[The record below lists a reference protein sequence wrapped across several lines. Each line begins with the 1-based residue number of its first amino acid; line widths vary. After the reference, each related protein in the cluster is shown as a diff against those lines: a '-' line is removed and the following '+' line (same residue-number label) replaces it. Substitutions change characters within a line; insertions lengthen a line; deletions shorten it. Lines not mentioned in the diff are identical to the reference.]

1 MNTLLYEKVI
11 HLKEVFYMIFK
22 EIRETKENERL
33 KKEEE
38 KRIWMNGAGKIKP
51 ETNITVEE
59 CNKFWDNLFNSISE
73 EN

>member
-1 MNTLLYEKVI
+1 MRFIEI
-11 HLKEVFYMIFK
+11 CVFFFNF
-22 EIRETKENERL
+22 TF

-59 CNKFWDNLFNSISE
+59 CNEFWDNLFNSISE